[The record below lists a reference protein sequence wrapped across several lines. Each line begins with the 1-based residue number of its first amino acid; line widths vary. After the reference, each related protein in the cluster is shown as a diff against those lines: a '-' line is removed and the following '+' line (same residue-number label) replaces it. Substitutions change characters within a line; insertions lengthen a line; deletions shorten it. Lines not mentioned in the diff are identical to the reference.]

1 MLGAYFMNVTPE
13 TAEERLARM
22 EAAIDTL
29 SSNLER
35 RFSSIAQELRRAED
49 RDERTVASLKDIYG
63 HLRQQDMIL
72 QDLKKG
78 LTKQS

>member
-1 MLGAYFMNVTPE
+1 MNLVPE

-29 SSNLER
+29 SSFLET
-35 RFSSIAQELRRAED
+35 RFSSIAQELRRAEA
-49 RDERTVASLKDIYG
+49 RDERTVASLKDING
-63 HLRQQDMIL
+63 RLHQQDMIL

-78 LTKQS
+78 LVK

>member
-1 MLGAYFMNVTPE
+1 MNLVPE

-29 SSNLER
+29 SGFLET
-35 RFSSIAQELRRAED
+35 RFSSIAQELRRAEA
-49 RDERTVASLKDIYG
+49 RDERTVASLKDING
-63 HLRQQDMIL
+63 RLRQQDIIL

-78 LTKQS
+78 LAKQPQS